1 MNQNFD
7 KIREEIKENLFK
19 YIDEI
24 IPKNEK
30 KPSFNMNFIF
40 QVNIFFS
47 YFSINLK

>member
-1 MNQNFD
+1 MVLNLIIF
-7 KIREEIKENLFK
+7 REEIKENLFK

-40 QVNIFFS
+40 QVISKILENAKV
-47 YFSINLK
+47 N